1 MFQVVLFVSLSAVAS
16 LFTQICREFES
27 ETISEIQKKC
37 SNANTTL
44 CERSRVS
51 IVNMTSL
58 NKSSER
64 FDHYNIYF
72 HVFLKIIFNYFHWG

>member
-16 LFTQICREFES
+16 LLTQICREFES

-44 CERSRVS
+44 QYCKHD
-51 IVNMTSL
+51 
-58 NKSSER
+58 KSQQ
-64 FDHYNIYF
+64 
-72 HVFLKIIFNYFHWG
+72 K

>member
-1 MFQVVLFVSLSAVAS
+1 MQGYGANHSTTLSDLVLYFVITFKFFIYLFFLLMFQVVLFISLSAVAS

-44 CERSRVS
+44 CERSRVT
-51 IVNMTSL
+51 VL
-58 NKSSER
+58 
-64 FDHYNIYF
+64 
-72 HVFLKIIFNYFHWG
+72 